1 MMGSMSIGEVARWAG
16 VRPSTLRYYEGV
28 GLLPSPERANGR
40 RRYDG
45 EVLREVLDR
54 LAVVRVAQQAGFT
67 ISEIR
72 TLLDGFSEDTPPSER
87 WRVLAREKLMEVDAL
102 IGRALGMKDLLE
114 RGLRCECLRLEEC
127 SLVGDERTNVGLGG
141 ARILVACCCQ
151 GPPKFG
157 DGHHHVALPND
168 NRRHH

>member
-1 MMGSMSIGEVARWAG
+1 VVESMSIGQVASRAG
-16 VRPSTLRYYEGV
+16 VRPSTLRYYESV
-28 GLLPSPERANGR
+28 GLLPPPERKNGR

-72 TLLDGFSEDTPPSER
+72 MLLDGFAEDTPPSER
-87 WRVLAREKLMEVDAL
+87 WRVLAQVKLPEVEAL
-102 IGRALGMKDLLE
+102 VERALGMKDLLE

-127 SLVGDERTNVGLGG
+127 ALVG
-141 ARILVACCCQ
+141 
-151 GPPKFG
+151 
-157 DGHHHVALPND
+157 
-168 NRRHH
+168 

>member
-1 MMGSMSIGEVARWAG
+1 MESMSIGEVARNTG
-16 VRPSTLRYYEGV
+16 VRPSALRYYESV
-28 GLLPSPERANGR
+28 GLLPLPERANGR

-45 EVLREVLDR
+45 ELLREVLDR

-87 WRVLAREKLMEVDAL
+87 WRILARDKLPEVEAL
-102 IGRALGMKDLLE
+102 VERALSMKDLLE

-127 SLVGDERTNVGLGG
+127 SLVGNGSPE
-141 ARILVACCCQ
+141 
-151 GPPKFG
+151 
-157 DGHHHVALPND
+157 ALT
-168 NRRHH
+168 

>member
-1 MMGSMSIGEVARWAG
+1 MVESMSIGQVASRAG
-16 VRPSTLRYYEGV
+16 VRPSALRYYESV
-28 GLLPSPERANGR
+28 GLLPPPERKNGR

-72 TLLDGFSEDTPPSER
+72 MLLDGFAEDTPPSER
-87 WRVLAREKLMEVDAL
+87 WRVLAQAKLPEVEAL
-102 IGRALGMKDLLE
+102 VERALGMRDLLE

-127 SLVGDERTNVGLGG
+127 ALVGKG
-141 ARILVACCCQ
+141 A
-151 GPPKFG
+151 PN
-157 DGHHHVALPND
+157 ALAY
-168 NRRHH
+168 

>member
-1 MMGSMSIGEVARWAG
+1 MGSMNIGEVARWAG

-28 GLLPSPERANGR
+28 GLLPSPERTNGR

-54 LAVVRVAQQAGFT
+54 LTIVRVAQQAGFT

-72 TLLDGFSEDTPPSER
+72 TLLDWFSEDTPPSKR
-87 WRVLAREKLMEVDAL
+87 WRVLAREKLTEVDAL
-102 IGRALGMKDLLE
+102 IERALGMKDLLE

-127 SLVGDERTNVGLGG
+127 SLVGDERPNVDLDK
-141 ARILVACCCQ
+141 Q
-151 GPPKFG
+151 E
-157 DGHHHVALPND
+157 
-168 NRRHH
+168 